1 MNMVD
6 IIAKKRD
13 GGTLLKEEISFF
25 VQGYTAG
32 TIPDYQASALL
43 MAIYLKGLSEEE
55 IFELTDAMRTSGDLV
70 DLSGVKG
77 IKADKHSTGGVGDKT
92 SLVTL
97 PIVASLGVPIA
108 KMSGRGLGFTG
119 GTIDKME
126 SIPGMRTA
134 LSPEEFIRQVNDI
147 GMAVIGQTARIAPA
161 DKKLYALRD
170 VTATVGSLGLIT
182 SSIMSKKLAAGS
194 DVIVLD
200 VKCGDGA
207 FMKTEEEAAHL
218 AGLMTAI
225 GRRAG
230 KKTVAVVSDMSEPLG
245 YAVGNRIE
253 VEEAVR
259 TLAGNG
265 PSDLTELA
273 AVLAG
278 MMLFLSGKA
287 ESGEEGKELA
297 LRAVR
302 DGSALRKFM
311 EFVKAQGGDAEALR
325 SPGGSRT
332 GKAAHRVEIVSPEA
346 GYVDSLSA
354 MKIGLASQ
362 HAGAGRMTKEDTIDL
377 SAGVLLKKKVGDAV
391 EKGELLAVVLG
402 NDPEKL
408 RAAAPEI
415 QSAYRIGAEKPE
427 KRRLIH
433 GIVGLI

>member
-1 MNMVD
+1 MNMID

-13 GGTLLKEEISFF
+13 GGTLRGEEISFF
-25 VQGYTAG
+25 IKGYTDG
-32 TIPDYQASALL
+32 RIPDYQASALL
-43 MAIYLKGLSEEE
+43 MAIYLRGLSEEE
-55 IFELTDAMRTSGDLV
+55 IFELTDAMRTSGDVV

-119 GTIDKME
+119 GTVDKME
-126 SIPGMRTA
+126 SIPGMRTS
-134 LSPEEFIRQVNDI
+134 LSSEEFIRQVNDI
-147 GMAVIGQTARIAPA
+147 GIAVIGQTAHVAPA

-200 VKCGDGA
+200 VKCGNGA
-207 FMKTEEEAAHL
+207 FMKTEKEARQL

-230 KKTVAVVSDMSEPLG
+230 KKTVAVVSDMNEPLG

-259 TLAGNG
+259 TLAGDG

-273 AVLAG
+273 ATLAG
-278 MMLFLSGKA
+278 MMLFLAEKA
-287 ESGEEGKELA
+287 ESEEHGKQMA
-297 LRAVR
+297 LDAVR

-311 EFVKAQGGDAEALR
+311 EFVKAQGGDTDAFCHLD
-325 SPGGSRT
+325 RT
-332 GKAAHRVEIVSPEA
+332 DKAAHSIKVLSSES
-346 GYVDSLSA
+346 GYVNSLSA

-362 HAGAGRMTKEDTIDL
+362 HAGAGRMTKEDPIDL
-377 SAGVLLKKKVGDAV
+377 SAGVLLKKKTGDV
-391 EKGELLAVVLG
+391 IEKGEVLAEVFG

-408 RAAAPEI
+408 RAAVAEV
-415 QSAYRIGAEKPE
+415 QSAYRIGAERPE